1 MLNYEFP
8 PIGGGSGNATRYMLR
23 EFARAGDLDVEVVTS
38 SDDEFRIE
46 QFAARIR
53 VHRLPVGKKELHH
66 WAPLEL
72 LRYSW
77 RAYWYTRR
85 LIDRQ
90 RFDICHCWSGWPPG
104 VIGHLLRTRTPYI
117 VGLRGSDVPGY
128 NPRLARFDRLVFAP
142 LSRRVWSHARELVAN
157 SEDLSAL
164 AQRTYSAA
172 MRVIPNGVDA
182 EEFAPG
188 AGMGRALRLLF
199 VGRFVDRKNVP
210 LVLRAMQ
217 HLSECTLT
225 LVGEGKRDA
234 KWRELARD
242 LGIAD
247 RIRFVGHVAHVNLS
261 PYYKDADVFVL
272 PSDAEGMSNSLLE
285 AMASGL
291 AIVATDTGG
300 ASGLVGSAG
309 VIVPAG
315 DDAAFATALQS
326 LVSNRHAVHRMKIEA
341 RRRAL
346 TRTWRA
352 VADEYRSV
360 YEQAVNASA

>member
-8 PIGGGSGNATRYMLR
+8 PIGGGSGNATRYILR
-23 EFARAGDLDVEVVTS
+23 EFARAGDLEVEVVTS

-46 QFAARIR
+46 QFAAGIR
-53 VHRLPVGKKELHH
+53 VHRLPVRKKELHH
-66 WAPLEL
+66 WTSLEL
-72 LRYSW
+72 LRYSL

-85 LIDRQ
+85 LVDRQ

-104 VIGHLLRTRTPYI
+104 VIGHLLRARTPYI

-128 NPRLARFDRLVFAP
+128 NARLARLDRLIFAP
-142 LSRRVWSHARELVAN
+142 LSRRVWSHARALVAN
-157 SEDLSAL
+157 SEDLGAL
-164 AQRTYSAA
+164 AQQTYRAP
-172 MRVIPNGVDA
+172 MLVIPNGVDT

-188 AGMGRALRLLF
+188 AETGSALRLLF
-199 VGRFVDRKNVP
+199 VGRFVDRKNMP

-217 HLSECTLT
+217 TLSECTLT
-225 LVGEGKRDA
+225 LVGEGKRDTE
-234 KWRELARD
+234 WRELARA
-242 LGIAD
+242 LEIAD
-247 RIRFVGHVAHVNLS
+247 RVRFVGHVAHDQLGQ
-261 PYYKDADVFVL
+261 YYRDADVFVL

-309 VIVPAG
+309 VIVPLG
-315 DDAAFATALQS
+315 DGAALATALQS
-326 LVSNRHAVHRMKIEA
+326 LVSDRESVHRMKAEA

-352 VADEYRSV
+352 VAQEYRNV
-360 YEQAVNASA
+360 YQQAVHASA